1 MQNIILNE
9 QHYQLLFTTG
19 QVADIG
25 KNQKVSITRTGVR
38 AKVVQTQI
46 YLKDKIGRLHPFL
59 VDGFDLP
66 FSEDNVLTVVFA
78 IKGQSSQG
86 VNLAIINHSID
97 LTSYHGLFLK
107 KFSAPALHTYVII
120 ALCTLLM
127 MRSAENHASIVVMFS
142 VAIVHFLWRWKKNM
156 SALKSVI
163 QSTTYL

>member
-25 KNQKVSITRTGVR
+25 KNQKLAITRAGVH

-46 YLKDKIGRLHPFL
+46 YLKDKIGSLHPFL

-66 FSEDNVLTVVFA
+66 YVEDHLLTVVFA
-78 IKGQSSQG
+78 VRPQSSQG
-86 VNLAIINHSID
+86 VNIAIINHSID
-97 LTSYHGLFLK
+97 LTSYHQLFMK
-107 KFSAPALHTYVII
+107 KLSVPVMHTYAII
-120 ALCTLLM
+120 ALSSVLM